1 MAHRLDDLIDKL
13 FKEERDRALAR
24 AWAEK
29 LDADGIGD
37 RAEALIRE
45 AAATTQRADG
55 TEMTP
60 RQARDYMAD
69 FARTIGVADHHV
81 QASLTWLE
89 SADPAN
95 AADPTAAA
103 SHEEIERK
111 MARQEA
117 DRIEQTMK
125 QDPPQILVI
134 ARPAGEISRRACAL
148 GRATAGAGRAGWAT
162 RARCAPQPVAAPAP
176 AAPPDPGAGTLAAPV
191 ARPSA

>member
-13 FKEERDRALAR
+13 FKEERDRSLAR

-103 SHEEIERK
+103 SMKRSSADGPPGGGPDRADDEAGPPANIGHRPTCRRNIAPRLR
-111 MARQEA
+111 AR
-117 DRIEQTMK
+117 
-125 QDPPQILVI
+125 
-134 ARPAGEISRRACAL
+134 SRHRW
-148 GRATAGAGRAGWAT
+148 RRSSRVAT
-162 RARCAPQPVAAPAP
+162 RARCAPQPVAPPAP
-176 AAPPDPGAGTLAAPV
+176 PRLRTPGR
-191 ARPSA
+191 AR